1 VITPLYKGKRGQTRK
16 VRREDGT
23 SEERPVRF
31 DADAA
36 FHTEGGGDRV
46 WGTKYAL
53 VSTRRPN
60 GRFILAIVD
69 VEKGMDEASAA
80 IEMLRCIKPHAPG
93 AQAVVWDMILR
104 GVHINVI
111 LTELGLVAVVGVHAK
126 ARSDRTK
133 SRKDDAYIPK
143 TVDLDDIEVTLPDGT
158 TEIVHLAAHGGWL
171 SVKEINEI
179 GELYYEHLV
188 CTRIQRHEDRKGFR
202 FYGYF
207 RLPDTFGSK
216 EIPVRLF
223 QNKEDDA
230 RGINRPE
237 NLRAIPE
244 GSEDFARLSPLRPD
258 AESIN
263 NEIERSLYINRASGK
278 GWRRQMV
285 DLFAHARLINAI
297 TLARCRPRER
307 IEAA

>member
-1 VITPLYKGKRGQTRK
+1 
-16 VRREDGT
+16 
-23 SEERPVRF
+23 
-31 DADAA
+31 
-36 FHTEGGGDRV
+36 
-46 WGTKYAL
+46 
-53 VSTRRPN
+53 
-60 GRFILAIVD
+60 
-69 VEKGMDEASAA
+69 MDEASAA